1 METLLYLF
9 LLQAPLGAFD
19 IVYHHEV
26 TERLTWRPSAAKE
39 LRLHGLRNGLY
50 VVIFLTLGWFAWQGV
65 LAWLFGLVLLAEVLV
80 TLWDFVVEDRT
91 RDLPASERVT
101 HAVLA
106 IAYGAILACF
116 VPVLAEW
123 AARPTALVAEHRG
136 WLSWA
141 MTVYAA
147 GCAFWAWRDN
157 VRAVRLA
164 GLARAERDNPAQALP
179 GRWSVLV
186 TGGTGFI
193 GKRLCQDLIDAGHD
207 VTVVTRDRRKLRSF
221 RGAIRGVERLADL
234 PDGPCFDAVIN
245 LAGEPVAN
253 GRWTAA
259 KRREILRSRVEST
272 RALVTWIRCQRL
284 KPRVLVSASAMGYY
298 GYGGTQ
304 PFTEES
310 APRPAFG
317 HDVCAAWEAEAQAAE
332 RFEVRVCRL
341 RIGLVLGAEGGA
353 LGQMMLPFELGL
365 GGPIGTGRQW
375 MSWIHLDDMVGLI
388 VHAMACDDLRGPINA
403 TAPNPVT
410 NRDFARALGRAL
422 RRPAVLPLPASI
434 VRLALGQMAEELLLG
449 ARKILPRRAEES
461 GYRFRYPG
469 LDTALRQILGAE
481 PMFNETGPKR
491 HSKATEA
498 MKQ

>member
-164 GLARAERDNPAQALP
+164 GLARAERNNPTGSLWATLFWGWDQHSRRRPCHPCHPRKRARAQGSPSPSWASP
-179 GRWSVLV
+179 WRASASCCCSAAVGS
-186 TGGTGFI
+186 GSGTNS
-193 GKRLCQDLIDAGHD
+193 
-207 VTVVTRDRRKLRSF
+207 KLRSF
-221 RGAIRGVERLADL
+221 
-234 PDGPCFDAVIN
+234 
-245 LAGEPVAN
+245 
-253 GRWTAA
+253 
-259 KRREILRSRVEST
+259 
-272 RALVTWIRCQRL
+272 
-284 KPRVLVSASAMGYY
+284 
-298 GYGGTQ
+298 
-304 PFTEES
+304 
-310 APRPAFG
+310 
-317 HDVCAAWEAEAQAAE
+317 
-332 RFEVRVCRL
+332 
-341 RIGLVLGAEGGA
+341 
-353 LGQMMLPFELGL
+353 
-365 GGPIGTGRQW
+365 
-375 MSWIHLDDMVGLI
+375 
-388 VHAMACDDLRGPINA
+388 
-403 TAPNPVT
+403 
-410 NRDFARALGRAL
+410 
-422 RRPAVLPLPASI
+422 
-434 VRLALGQMAEELLLG
+434 
-449 ARKILPRRAEES
+449 S
-461 GYRFRYPG
+461 GS
-469 LDTALRQILGAE
+469 
-481 PMFNETGPKR
+481 K
-491 HSKATEA
+491 KATTSSPWCRA
-498 MKQ
+498 AR